1 MTNKTGQINYF
12 NSLLGKELNQT
23 YRIDSQVALG
33 GMGAV
38 FRGVHL
44 ANGDSVAI
52 KVISPHLT
60 ANSVFVKRFQREAK
74 VGTILS
80 HPNIVKVY
88 EFGETSEGVLFMAM
102 EFIEG
107 KTLDEYLSRSAP
119 LNVMRSLE
127 ILRPLCEAL
136 DAAHRRNILHRD
148 LKPANVLISKDKS
161 GRETIK
167 LVDFGLVKLMQPDSE
182 ITAGNNL
189 TAMGEACG
197 TPYYMSP
204 EQVIGQPLG
213 PTADI
218 YSLGIILY
226 QMLTAKMPIESNNVR
241 QILAIKINQDLQPP
255 SEKFPFIP
263 RILDPLMQRVLARDP
278 RKRYQTGKELLD
290 DFQRTAFDISLEYS
304 SPTQP
309 VLDQSL
315 LSEVR
320 KNYIAAEE
328 NFSPEVNLQAE
339 VNQVKPLT
347 PIVEKEITTPQKI
360 NQFAQTPPI
369 IQTPPTQVSPI
380 TQVPPIAQVPIEIVT
395 PPIVSLPSQNQL
407 NNNHFQ
413 NNFNLNQ
420 EPIIRPIKPIRITDS
435 SEKQVKLL
443 IIIVGVLFG
452 LLIIT
457 VALFIM
463 QK

>member
-12 NSLLGKELNQT
+12 NSLLGKELNQA
-23 YRIDSQVALG
+23 YRIDSQIALG

-44 ANGDSVAI
+44 KNNEPVAI

-60 ANSVFVKRFQREAK
+60 ANSIFVKRFQREAK

-88 EFGETSEGVLFMAM
+88 EFGETPEGILFMAM

-107 KTLDEYLSRSAP
+107 KTLDEYLTSAAP
-119 LNVMRSLE
+119 LNVMRCIE

-136 DAAHRRNILHRD
+136 DAAHKRNILHRD
-148 LKPANVLISKDKS
+148 LKPANVLIAKDKQ
-161 GRETIK
+161 GKETIK

-182 ITAGNNL
+182 ITAGSNL

-218 YSLGIILY
+218 YGLGIIIY
-226 QMLTAKMPIESNNVR
+226 QMLTAKMPVESNNVR
-241 QILAIKINQDLQPP
+241 QILAIKINQDLAPP

-263 RILDPLMQRVLARDP
+263 KILDPVVQKTLARDP
-278 RKRYQTGKELLD
+278 RKRYQTGKELFD
-290 DFQRTAFDISLEYS
+290 DFQKAAFDISLEYS
-304 SPTQP
+304 NPTQP
-309 VLDQSL
+309 VLDQSI
-315 LSEVR
+315 LSDIR
-320 KNYIAAEE
+320 KDYVAGEE
-328 NFSPEVNLQAE
+328 QVESAPTPSPQINLAPKATDLSFAQKATLPQTDNHIYQATQNP
-339 VNQVKPLT
+339 VQT
-347 PIVEKEITTPQKI
+347 PIVPLSTPEI
-360 NQFAQTPPI
+360 
-369 IQTPPTQVSPI
+369 
-380 TQVPPIAQVPIEIVT
+380 
-395 PPIVSLPSQNQL
+395 SLV
-407 NNNHFQ
+407 NNNHNLKNDIQ
-413 NNFNLNQ
+413 NPVQNPVVQ
-420 EPIIRPIKPIRITDS
+420 PIRVTDAN
-435 SEKQVKLL
+435 EKQVKIL
-443 IIIVGVLFG
+443 IITVGVLLS